1 MSADAI
7 IRVIAAVAAVGLVA
21 APAATAVAAK
31 IKAHWQ
37 DRAVEADVEKAATVT
52 AKDLH
57 IVLDLATRLKAAGL
71 PDGVALCQQLIDV
84 MLGNSQK
91 AKSK

>member
-1 MSADAI
+1 VSADAI
-7 IRVIAAVAAVGLVA
+7 IRLIAGLAAVGLVA

-31 IKAHWQ
+31 IKAGWQ
-37 DRAVEADVEKAATVT
+37 NRALEGGVEKTATVT

-71 PDGVALCQQLIDV
+71 SDGVALCQQLIDV
-84 MLGNSQK
+84 MLGNTPK